1 MQVAKI
7 LNNNQVICLDDNG
20 KECIAVGKG
29 LGFGVSVGD
38 NIVTDKIKNAFL
50 LLMKR
55 LRLNLED

>member
-20 KECIAVGKG
+20 KECIAAGKG

-38 NIVTDKIKNAFL
+38 NVVTDKIEKCGDGANL
-50 LLMKR
+50 LI
-55 LRLNLED
+55 

>member
-1 MQVAKI
+1 ME
-7 LNNNQVICLDDNG
+7 

-38 NIVTDKIKNAFL
+38 NIVTDKIEKCFSIIDEE
-50 LLMKR
+50 

>member
-38 NIVTDKIKNAFL
+38 NVVTDKIEKCFSIIDGL
-50 LLMKR
+50 C
-55 LRLNLED
+55 